1 MSGLRQFYR
10 QPLLHFLLLGAL
22 IFAAY
27 GLVAPGPE
35 TETEPAGEDI
45 IVTRQ
50 QLDRLTDEF
59 SATWQRPPGPDET
72 EALIDGYIREEILV
86 REALRLGLDQGDT
99 VIRRR
104 LAQKMDFLATSA
116 ARSQQPT
123 EQDLADFYAA
133 NESYYLQPGRIAFEQ
148 IFLGP
153 TVDEELVEE
162 LLENLRKGANP
173 EQLGK
178 RTLLP
183 FRMRLSEKARIES
196 LLGEGSFEQLN
207 VLPLNLWQGPFKSGY
222 GAHLVRVTENQPTEL
237 RAFEDVR
244 EDVVTDWTQKKAQDI
259 RADALEAMRQ
269 RYRIVLPEDTQ

>member
-1 MSGLRQFYR
+1 MSGLRQFFR

-27 GLVAPGPE
+27 GFVAPGS
-35 TETEPAGEDI
+35 ETEPDDAGEDI

-50 QLDRLTDEF
+50 QLDRLTEEYR
-59 SATWQRPPGPDET
+59 ATWQRAPGPDEID
-72 EALIDGYIREEILV
+72 ALIDGYVREEILV
-86 REALRLGLDQGDT
+86 REAIRLGLDQGDT

-123 EQDLADFYAA
+123 EQDLKDFYAA
-133 NESYYLQPGRIAFEQ
+133 NEAYYRRPGRIAFEQ
-148 IFLGP
+148 VFLGP
-153 TVDEELVEE
+153 SVDEELVEE
-162 LLENLRKGANP
+162 LRESLSTGANP

-183 FRMRLSEKARIES
+183 FRVRLSEKARIEG
-196 LLGEGSFEQLN
+196 LFGEGTFERLEA
-207 VLPLNLWQGPFKSGY
+207 LPLNEWQGPVKSGY
-222 GAHLVRVTENQPTEL
+222 GAHLVRVIEHQQPEVLSFGT
-237 RAFEDVR
+237 VR

-269 RYRIVLPEDTQ
+269 RYRIVLPEAAQ